1 MQSDRRF
8 FWTKVWGVPDVP
20 AHDAIAFNSERTR
33 DAVLA
38 EIRPGDIVAYLTS
51 DATEADAMMRGRVAG
66 AVEVADPP
74 EPVMVEDLRKEGRT
88 RPEDYRQDGRFRWP
102 YGITVSRTWRVVDQ
116 EANDALIPDHAAMG
130 IQGAATIHEMRPEEI
145 QRFLRLRVVEQ
156 VAGATVERQ
165 PFSTSLRRPWRQK
178 AGPRAG
184 AEVVPGSQFY
194 VAVIH
199 DNHGMTFKA
208 GSGKSADRLVE
219 LNRYRRASQG
229 ETLWSIYQVWDFD
242 TVDGARAAEDHLLAR
257 TRALGYGSKDHGEFI
272 LDISMSTLSELCSEA
287 VAAGEAAEAGAV
299 HDDAETAAR
308 AAEQA

>member
-1 MQSDRRF
+1 MQSGRRF

-20 AHDAIAFNSERTR
+20 ANDAIAFNSERTR

-38 EIRPGDIVAYLTS
+38 EIKPGDIVVYLTS
-51 DATEADAMMRGRVAG
+51 DATEADAMMRGRVSG
-66 AVEVADPP
+66 AVEVSDPP

-102 YGITVSRTWRVVDQ
+102 YGITISRSWRAVDQ
-116 EANDALIPDHAAMG
+116 EANDALIPDHAAKG

-156 VAGATVERQ
+156 VEGATVDRQ

-184 AEVVPGSQFY
+184 AEITPGCQFY

-199 DNHGMTFKA
+199 DSHGMTFKA

-219 LNRYRRASQG
+219 LNRYRRGAQG

-257 TRALGYGSKDHGEFI
+257 THALGHGSKDHGEFI
-272 LDISMSTLSELCSEA
+272 VGISMSKLSELCSEA
-287 VAAGEAAEAGAV
+287 VAAGEAAEAAIDRQGAGPGGLT
-299 HDDAETAAR
+299 AEHA
-308 AAEQA
+308 